1 MGQFVPDVKCVLG
14 ESVPCQDAWRRGFEL
29 ALTQRVLSLG
39 ATGFVSADER
49 AEWSASME
57 ILSGGKNTILWVN
70 DGSGGEGDPKFFPS
84 IMVRIP
90 AMRIKD
96 LLGTG
101 SNENL
106 HPAFI
111 CNSKVNPFIHVG
123 KYQAASIYSNSKH
136 IGVSLYGVDV
146 MGGSSSYT
154 SLVGAQAMGS
164 NPTYDT
170 ALRYCANGGTGFHLI
185 TNAEWAAIA
194 LLCKNVLMY
203 QPKGNNY
210 YGREYA
216 DPATAEY
223 YGAPAYMY
231 DSKIARTA
239 AGTGPVSWAHDG
251 TPWGVSD
258 LNGNVIE
265 WVAGFRQVAGE
276 IQIIPNND
284 AADFLFGDSDKDQGR
299 DSTLWKAFGVDGA
312 LVTPECTID
321 DGGTVTDTGVGAT
334 LKLNPGAASGA
345 NTVTIDLAV
354 TTRTTGAVDCPFG
367 NIAVDGVNVTTLPE
381 TLVALGLAPPASG
394 QSALHGGDRFYM
406 RNDAS
411 GSYAETLARRG
422 GYWLSSASA
431 GVFSLSL
438 NTYRSNY
445 YHYCGAR
452 PAFIGAL

>member
-14 ESVPCQDAWRRGFEL
+14 EPVALQDAWRRGFES
-29 ALTQRVLSLG
+29 ALTQRVLTLG
-39 ATGFVSADER
+39 VSGFSSGDER

-57 ILSGGKNTILWVN
+57 ILSGGKNTILWVD
-70 DGSGGEGDPKFFPS
+70 DGSGETPKYFPS

-96 LLGTG
+96 LLGSG

-111 CNSKVNPFIHVG
+111 CNGKVNPFIYVG
-123 KYQAASIYSNSKH
+123 KYQASSIYSNSKH
-136 IGVSLYGVDV
+136 LGVSLYGVDV

-154 SLVGAQAMGS
+154 SFVGGQSMGS

-170 ALRYCANGGTGFHLI
+170 ALQYCSNGGTGFHLV

-194 LLCKNVLMY
+194 LLCKNVLMH

-210 YGREYA
+210 YGREYY
-216 DPATAEY
+216 DPDTAEY
-223 YGAPAYMY
+223 YGIPAYMY
-231 DSKIARTA
+231 SSKICRTA
-239 AGTGPVSWAHDG
+239 AGTGLISWMHDG
-251 TPWGVSD
+251 SPWGVSD
-258 LNGNVIE
+258 LNGNVAE
-265 WVAGFRQVAGE
+265 WTAGLRQVAGE
-276 IQIIPNND
+276 IQVITNNN
-284 AADFLFGDSDKDQGR
+284 AADYQSGDSDKDQGR

-312 LVTPECTID
+312 LVTPECTIN

-334 LKLNPGAASGA
+334 LKLQPGAESGA
-345 NTVTIDLAV
+345 TTVTIDLAV
-354 TTRTTGAVDCPFG
+354 TTRTTESVNCPFG

-394 QSALHGGDRFYM
+394 QSALHGNDKLFL
-406 RNDAS
+406 RNDVS
-411 GSYAETLARRG
+411 GSYAEALAYRGSHWSNSTL
-422 GYWLSSASA
+422 A
-431 GVFSLSL
+431 GVFSLGLSL
-438 NTYRSNY
+438 YRSY
-445 YHYCGAR
+445 YSHYYGAR

>member
-14 ESVPCQDAWRRGFEL
+14 EPVALQDAWRRGFES
-29 ALTQRVLSLG
+29 ALTRRVLTLG
-39 ATGFVSADER
+39 VSGFSSGDER

-57 ILSGGKNTILWVN
+57 ILSGGKNTILWVH
-70 DGSGGEGDPKFFPS
+70 DGSGETPKYWPS

-90 AMRIKD
+90 GMRIKD
-96 LLGTG
+96 LLAAG

-111 CNSKVNPFIHVG
+111 CNSKVSPFIFVG
-123 KYQAASIYSNSKH
+123 KYQASSIYSNSKH

-154 SLVGAQAMGS
+154 SLVGSQAMG
-164 NPTYDT
+164 NHPTHDT
-170 ALRYCANGGTGFHLI
+170 ALQYCANGGTGFHLI

-251 TPWGVSD
+251 TPWGVYD
-258 LNGNVIE
+258 LNGNITE
-265 WVAGFRQVAGE
+265 WTAGFRQVAGE
-276 IQIIPNND
+276 IQVITNND
-284 AADFLFGDSDKDQGR
+284 AADYQSGDGDKDQGR
-299 DSTLWKAFGVDGA
+299 DSTLWKAFDSSGA

-367 NIAVDGVNVTTLPE
+367 DIAVDGVNVTTLPE

-422 GYWLSSASA
+422 GYWGYSASA
-431 GVFSLSL
+431 GVFSLCL
-438 NTYRSNY
+438 VNYRSSYYLNY
-445 YHYCGAR
+445 GAR